1 MEKQTKKIFVEIH
14 EEKDGLTII
23 GDYGQYLASYA
34 LIGSRIAKA
43 RVESGEP
50 YEQVMNSLKDILED
64 AYEAYDVL
72 KIIEGD

>member
-1 MEKQTKKIFVEIH
+1 MENQTEKIFVEIH

-50 YEQVMNSLKDILED
+50 YEQVINSMKKLLEE

-72 KIIEGD
+72 EITEGD

>member
-1 MEKQTKKIFVEIH
+1 MENQTEKIFVEIH
-14 EEKDGLTII
+14 EQEDGLTII
-23 GDYGQYLASYA
+23 GDYSQYLASYA

-50 YEQVMNSLKDILED
+50 YEEVINSLKEILED

-72 KIIEGD
+72 NVIEGD